1 MASISYQ
8 IRAYLDRNVDF
19 RSEVI
24 LQDDGSGAYIREWN
38 VAESEPTV
46 AQLQSYDAAGDAIYH
61 NEVVTRDRVVG
72 YGSFGDQ
79 LDMQYW
85 DKVNGTDTWKDH
97 IAQVKADNPRG

>member
-1 MASISYQ
+1 MASLSYQ
-8 IRAYLDRNVDF
+8 IKAYLNRDINF
-19 RSEVI
+19 RSDVI
-24 LQDDGSGAYIREWN
+24 LQDDGSGAYIKEWN
-38 VAESEPTV
+38 CVESKPTTEEL
-46 AQLQSYDAAGDAIYH
+46 ATYDAAGEAIYH